1 MWMRDDTPKTGHA
14 NFSRSQNGHQ
24 RDAMGSQH
32 YVSHSSVGC
41 TGEYGVLCVCGLGV
55 LCAQPSQVGDARVLH
70 GRGLA
75 QGNKLQPIIHTNN
88 IYLIIITLREQD
100 EWEDSDRLAPAPTK
114 AVWREVSA
122 TSSPMRLRARDGPH
136 DLGMALLS

>member
-1 MWMRDDTPKTGHA
+1 M
-14 NFSRSQNGHQ
+14 
-24 RDAMGSQH
+24 
-32 YVSHSSVGC
+32 GC
-41 TGEYGVLCVCGLGV
+41 TGECVVLCVCGLGV

-122 TSSPMRLRARDGPH
+122 TLPPMRLRARDGPH

>member
-1 MWMRDDTPKTGHA
+1 MCPAQSGRRRPRPSRTRASPGGKATA
-14 NFSRSQNGHQ
+14 NI
-24 RDAMGSQH
+24 
-32 YVSHSSVGC
+32 Y
-41 TGEYGVLCVCGLGV
+41 
-55 LCAQPSQVGDARVLH
+55 
-70 GRGLA
+70 
-75 QGNKLQPIIHTNN
+75 TNN
-88 IYLIIITLREQD
+88 IYLNVITLREQD